1 MPDSFNCLRCQRVFK
16 RKWDLKRHLS
26 RKTPCK
32 NHGHEESVIPKNG
45 IRIPKNGILF
55 QNIPKKTQI
64 KTTTN
69 QENRI
74 NNRYKCEY
82 CSRTYKYKYNL
93 NKHNKKCQIR
103 IQEQKIKKKN
113 TEDQNRNL
121 MMELVSKLEREN
133 SELK

>member
-1 MPDSFNCLRCQRVFK
+1 MPDPFNCLRCRRVFK

-26 RKTPCK
+26 RKIPCK
-32 NHGHEESVIPKNG
+32 NHGHEENTIPKNG

-55 QNIPKKTQI
+55 QNIPKKNNI

-69 QENRI
+69 QENMI

-103 IQEQKIKKKN
+103 IQEEKTKKKT
-113 TEDQNRNL
+113 TEDQNRNIIDQH
-121 MMELVSKLEREN
+121 
-133 SELK
+133 